1 VGVAV
6 QVAGGAGGGA
16 AGPARYLSTLD
27 TDTDDGVRTR
37 RVVMPVCGVGEGTQ
51 GVCGGITSQGTW
63 DH

>member
-1 VGVAV
+1 MGVAV

-37 RVVMPVCGVGEGTQ
+37 RVVMPVCGVRVELVRVRKGCVAG
-51 GVCGGITSQGTW
+51 
-63 DH
+63 